1 MRVAGVEKVTRE
13 RNDRSRTPMGVD
25 SAPSPGVGF
34 ADTRTAALTDGDV
47 IARVRAGERG
57 LFELL
62 MRRHN
67 QRLYR
72 TARAIVQDE
81 VEVEDVLQ
89 QSYLNAFLHLDQFE
103 ARSRLSTWLTRI
115 VINEASARRRRSIR
129 TGSIRNRG
137 GSQRDLSALAATQPS
152 PEHQAYAG
160 ELQRLLERAVDSL
173 PEGYRLVF
181 VLRDVEGLSTTETA
195 SSLGLGDDVVK
206 TRLHR
211 ARAMLRR
218 KVGCIGAVAAGA
230 FEFRAPRC
238 DRTVNSVLGLIARS

>member
-1 MRVAGVEKVTRE
+1 
-13 RNDRSRTPMGVD
+13 
-25 SAPSPGVGF
+25 
-34 ADTRTAALTDGDV
+34 
-47 IARVRAGERG
+47 
-57 LFELL
+57 

-137 GSQRDLSALAATQPS
+137 GSQHDLAALAATQPS

-160 ELQRLLERAVDSL
+160 ELQRLLE
-173 PEGYRLVF
+173 
-181 VLRDVEGLSTTETA
+181 
-195 SSLGLGDDVVK
+195 
-206 TRLHR
+206 
-211 ARAMLRR
+211 
-218 KVGCIGAVAAGA
+218 
-230 FEFRAPRC
+230 
-238 DRTVNSVLGLIARS
+238 